1 MFMDVYHMCLDTI
14 LMCYI
19 SDEQAHN
26 GVAKYAGD
34 GLRKAVEEHGAIQPG
49 NFGTKQE
56 GGIATATAI

>member
-1 MFMDVYHMCLDTI
+1 
-14 LMCYI
+14 MCYI